1 MLLRK
6 GSRMDRGLGLIE
18 AEVEEEEE
26 EEEVVEG
33 EGEGEEEGVEGRG
46 WEGWMILG
54 GRSVRAV
61 RERNMGVGTMT

>member
-26 EEEVVEG
+26 VVEG
-33 EGEGEEEGVEGRG
+33 EGEGKEEGVEGRG
-46 WEGWMILG
+46 WEGWMTLG

-61 RERNMGVGTMT
+61 RERNMGVGIMT